1 MRKRIVDGAQSKVCN
16 AMIYLDGDNKYR
28 VDRIIASKDTV
39 ITWTATGFK
48 PQEIVVFLPEPPEVI
63 IRDTKPKHTVKK
75 ARGVYNYSLF
85 VKDGGQYYAVEGN
98 SPPEMIIE

>member
-1 MRKRIVDGAQSKVCN
+1 MGKRITDGAQSKVCD

-28 VDRIIASKDTV
+28 VDRIIASHGTV
-39 ITWTATGFK
+39 ITWSATGFK
-48 PQEIVVFLPEPPEVI
+48 AQEIVVFLPEPPEVV
-63 IRDTKPKHTVKK
+63 IRDPQPKHTVKK
-75 ARGVYNYSLF
+75 ARGVYNYSIF